1 MIPVI
6 NGNGAQWLG
15 VIEVAGNDAIYIQIE
30 INGEDFMYIAE
41 KVPCTTS

>member
-6 NGNGAQWLG
+6 NGQGAQWFG
-15 VIEVAGNDAIYIQIE
+15 VIEVAGIGAIYIQIE
-30 INGEDFMYIAE
+30 INGEDCMHFAE